1 MKDLFSQVLN
11 MSLTASVM
19 IVLVILARLA
29 LKRAPKIYSY
39 ALWSV
44 VLFRLLCP
52 VSLPSP
58 VSLLGALD
66 APVAEPESRITTVVY
81 FQPEAPFQTVG
92 GTEQEAPMLP
102 TEKSSIGAISEAE
115 TVFHHTV
122 SWMEVLSMI
131 WLAGAAGLY
140 AFGIGNYLRFRRNLR
155 YAR

>member
-66 APVAEPESRITTVVY
+66 APVAEHESRITTVG
-81 FQPEAPFQTVG
+81 PGAGSTSAPCGRKRQCWG
-92 GTEQEAPMLP
+92 Q
-102 TEKSSIGAISEAE
+102 
-115 TVFHHTV
+115 
-122 SWMEVLSMI
+122 
-131 WLAGAAGLY
+131 
-140 AFGIGNYLRFRRNLR
+140 FGRGNRFS
-155 YAR
+155 

>member
-1 MKDLFSQVLN
+1 MKDFFTQVLN

-58 VSLLGALD
+58 VSLLGAMD
-66 APVAEPESRITTVVY
+66 APVAESESRITTVVY
-81 FQPEAPFQTVG
+81 FQPETPFP
-92 GTEQEAPMLP
+92 ALP
-102 TEKSSIGAISEAE
+102 HLT
-115 TVFHHTV
+115 
-122 SWMEVLSMI
+122 
-131 WLAGAAGLY
+131 
-140 AFGIGNYLRFRRNLR
+140 NPRRRL
-155 YAR
+155 